1 MPGNTSMAVAPAA
14 GAGEPGSGSGET
26 ARHAAPRG
34 AGRPSYELLSK
45 YRGVLMG
52 VQILLIMAFH
62 YTEDLSNAADHF
74 NGPAQ
79 VFYDYIG
86 SSGVDMFL
94 MISGS
99 TSSIRMPEWCVSSPT
114 SHSSRFSRTV

>member
-62 YTEDLSNAADHF
+62 YTEDLRTRPTISTVPLRCSTTISAV
-74 NGPAQ
+74 PA
-79 VFYDYIG
+79 
-86 SSGVDMFL
+86 
-94 MISGS
+94 S
-99 TSSIRMPEWCVSSPT
+99 TCS
-114 SHSSRFSRTV
+114 

>member
-1 MPGNTSMAVAPAA
+1 MPGKTSMAVAPAA

-52 VQILLIMAFH
+52 VQILLNTKA
-62 YTEDLSNAADHF
+62 TEILTNDALPAASR
-74 NGPAQ
+74 PRAP
-79 VFYDYIG
+79 
-86 SSGVDMFL
+86 
-94 MISGS
+94 S
-99 TSSIRMPEWCVSSPT
+99 TTTPSTPRA
-114 SHSSRFSRTV
+114 